1 MLKEQP
7 NTKKRPPLVLTSTAR
22 EQAQHHRLTQAIV
35 MDVLRSR
42 ANAVKLDKG
51 LMRFAGSDKHP
62 QVHITAGLHPKTR
75 QW

>member
-51 LMRFAGSDKHP
+51 LMRYAAKTILAEEAHPAAG
-62 QVHITAGLHPKTR
+62 
-75 QW
+75 